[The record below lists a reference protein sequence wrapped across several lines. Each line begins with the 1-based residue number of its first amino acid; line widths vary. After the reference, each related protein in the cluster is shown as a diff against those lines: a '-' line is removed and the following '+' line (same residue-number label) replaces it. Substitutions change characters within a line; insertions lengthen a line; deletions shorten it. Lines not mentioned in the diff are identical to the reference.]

1 MAAYGLDVEC
11 PHIFDGTHFAQWRNW
26 MTYNFKF
33 ISPQMWWIVDVGFSC
48 AIDKKVATQ
57 AQKKCLHLDCQATNI
72 FYSSMKDNIFGEIM
86 DMKSAHEIW
95 VFLNEKYGVI
105 SKEDVVPNVEAQ
117 EDLEHDHNMVVV
129 KDCSTSG
136 SSDGDDD
143 ATTRSLDKDN
153 DDATSDATNDAT
165 PCTLDDEDD
174 GYESDAST
182 SSFTTS
188 PHCFM
193 SHGDTKVSIGG
204 VIVDCDDPN
213 FELVCKLSKALRD
226 ELAKTCK
233 LKNENSFLKTACE
246 QQKHLLY
253 VTNCSHEEL
262 KLVHEELCVAH
273 DNLVKDHAFLTKKLS
288 NEEIKTCESSSFGS
302 NDQSYD
308 ITNPCDVGKK
318 HVTTSCDDLLSM
330 PCSSQLDICST
341 SMPCETNLLKENNDL
356 KSEVKNL
363 SNKLERCYYSKVTFE
378 HILKTQRNYGDK
390 CGLGFKKKIT
400 KGERKQE
407 KKIKKQERE
416 KLSHFMCY
424 RCHEMGHLANGC
436 PNKKKLKKMKEE
448 ERLKHVKCFKC
459 RTWCHL
465 TSMCPTKQL
474 MKQQVKPQPKPQV
487 RQEKTPQEQ
496 IKINRDGD
504 DLTMKKKKIRRG
516 GRARHPI
523 QIQDAKMMSMNEDKK
538 KAYAHIKC
546 FECKNEGHFASRCPT
561 KLEKKAQ
568 AILTRQGNEKQH
580 MSKEEKAQSKRSC
593 YLCRERGHMAHSC
606 PLGNNSKPISIDNH
620 NMLRKDGNGTS
631 MVAIAKHPTVHT
643 KASPKYVAPN
653 LRGPKLVWVPSKS
666 G

>member
-11 PHIFDGTHFAQWRNW
+11 PHIFDGTHFARWRNW
-26 MTYNFKF
+26 MQCNFKF

-72 FYSSMKDNIFGEIM
+72 FYSSMKDNIFSEIM

-95 VFLNEKYGVI
+95 VFLNEKYGAK
-105 SKEDVVPNVEAQ
+105 SKEDDVPKVDAN
-117 EDLEHDHNMVVV
+117 EDAEHDHNMVVV
-129 KDCSTSG
+129 EDCSTSW

-165 PCTLDDEDD
+165 PCTLDGEDD

-182 SSFTTS
+182 SSSTT

-193 SHGDTKVSIGG
+193 SHGDTKVPIGG

-213 FELVCKLSKALRD
+213 FELVCRLSKALRN
-226 ELAKTCK
+226 ELAKTSK
-233 LKNENSFLKTACE
+233 LDNENSFLKTTCE

-253 VTNCSHEEL
+253 VTTCSHEEL
-262 KLVHEELCVAH
+262 KLAHEELCVAH
-273 DNLVKDHAFLTKKLS
+273 DNL
-288 NEEIKTCESSSFGS
+288 SSSFGS
-302 NDQSYD
+302 NDQSH
-308 ITNPCDVGKK
+308 IVTNPCDVGKK
-318 HVTTSCDDLLSM
+318 HVSTSCDDLLSM
-330 PCSSQLDICST
+330 PCSSQLDACST
-341 SMPCETNLLKENNDL
+341 SMSCETNLLKENNEL
-356 KSEVKNL
+356 KNEVKNL

-390 CGLGFKKKIT
+390 CGLGFKKKMT

-407 KKIKKQERE
+407 KRMKKLLQK
-416 KLSHFMCY
+416 KLSHTMCY
-424 RCHEMGHLANGC
+424 HCHEVGHLANGC
-436 PNKKKLKKMKEE
+436 PNKEKLKKMKEA

-459 RTWCHL
+459 RTWGHL
-465 TSMCPTKQL
+465 SSMCPIKQL
-474 MKQQVKPQPKPQV
+474 VKHKVKPQPKPQV
-487 RQEKTPQEQ
+487 RQEKRPQEQ

-504 DLTMKKKKIRRG
+504 DLIMKKKKTRRG
-516 GRARHPI
+516 GRARHPM
-523 QIQDAKMMSMNEDKK
+523 QIQDAKMMRKDD
-538 KAYAHIKC
+538 
-546 FECKNEGHFASRCPT
+546 GHFASRCPT

-568 AILTRQGNEKQH
+568 ATHERQGKEKQH

-593 YLCRERGHMAHSC
+593 YLCRKRGHMAHSC
-606 PLGNNSKPISIDNH
+606 PLGNTSKTISIDNAKV
-620 NMLRKDGNGTS
+620 LRKDGDGTS
-631 MVAIAKHPTVHT
+631 MVAIAKHPATHT
-643 KASPKYVAPN
+643 KALPKYVAPN

-666 G
+666 E